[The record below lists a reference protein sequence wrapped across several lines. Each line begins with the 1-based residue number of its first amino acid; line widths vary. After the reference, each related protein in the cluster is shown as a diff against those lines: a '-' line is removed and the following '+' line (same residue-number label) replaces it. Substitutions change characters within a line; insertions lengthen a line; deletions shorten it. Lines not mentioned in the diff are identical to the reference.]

1 MVWSI
6 LVKITLLLLKEGHLE
21 LQEEERT
28 LERENRDKF
37 HISFWIFQMMFETEN
52 TNAFRRNI

>member
-37 HISFWIFQMMFETEN
+37 NISFWIFQMMFETEN